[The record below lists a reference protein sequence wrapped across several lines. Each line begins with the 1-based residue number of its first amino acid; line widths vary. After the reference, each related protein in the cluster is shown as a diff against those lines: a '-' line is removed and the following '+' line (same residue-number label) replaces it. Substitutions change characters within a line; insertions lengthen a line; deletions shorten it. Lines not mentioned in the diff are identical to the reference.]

1 MKKLLTVLMI
11 ACLSIPAYAQAAD
24 LILAQ
29 AANFMPA
36 MKEIIPAFEKET
48 GLRVQAT
55 YTSTGK
61 LYGQI
66 ISGAPFDVFLAADS
80 RRPEKLFDG
89 HLSFEPVTYAKG
101 SVVLWTTNST
111 FCEKTWKEVVQS
123 PTAKHIAIA
132 NTETAPYGSVAK
144 TALANEGLWQS
155 IQPKLAIG
163 QSISQVFQY
172 AATGAADAG
181 FCAYSY
187 MFTPQGEKGCFL
199 RVEEAPK
206 VIQKACILKNSPHKD
221 AAEQFITFLGSPTV
235 TAIKHKYGYE

>member
-1 MKKLLTVLMI
+1 MKKLLTFLMI
-11 ACLSIPAYAQAAD
+11 IALSLPAYAHAAD

-66 ISGAPFDVFLAADS
+66 ISGAPFDIFLAADS

-89 HLSFEPVTYAKG
+89 HLSFEPFVYAKG
-101 SVVLWTTNST
+101 SVVLWTTNT
-111 FCEKTWKEVVQS
+111 DFCEKSWKEVVLS
-123 PTAKHIAIA
+123 SAAKNIAIA

-144 TALANEGLWQS
+144 TALTNEQLWKT
-155 IQPKLAIG
+155 IKPKLAIG

-172 AATGAADAG
+172 VATGAADVG

-187 MFTPQGEKGCFL
+187 MFTPQGKNGCFL
-199 RVEEAPK
+199 QVEEAPK
-206 VIQKACILKNSPHKD
+206 VIQKACILKNTPHKE
-221 AAEQFITFLGSPTV
+221 AAEKFTTFLGSPTV
-235 TAIKHKYGYE
+235 AAIKHKYGYE